1 MTDDRGNILHK
12 KEKYPLSPKDLCTI
26 ELLPELCESGIYS
39 FKIEGRMKKPEYTA
53 GVVSVY
59 RKYLD
64 KYLSGEKSGNP
75 HEALFWRKMDTRAIR
90 SGSYKLIITRGVDSV
105 LYNMDQ
111 DVEEM
116 HDLLSSEPEK
126 ARELMEQL
134 SEWEQA
140 CCKDPLWIEEGWAE
154 ITNGLH
160 ERLMKNEIRTAQ
172 DL

>member
-1 MTDDRGNILHK
+1 
-12 KEKYPLSPKDLCTI
+12 
-26 ELLPELCESGIYS
+26 
-39 FKIEGRMKKPEYTA
+39 
-53 GVVSVY
+53 
-59 RKYLD
+59 
-64 KYLSGEKSGNP
+64 
-75 HEALFWRKMDTRAIR
+75 MDTRAVR

-126 ARELMEQL
+126 AQELMEQL
-134 SEWEQA
+134 SEWEQT

>member
-1 MTDDRGNILHK
+1 
-12 KEKYPLSPKDLCTI
+12 
-26 ELLPELCESGIYS
+26 
-39 FKIEGRMKKPEYTA
+39 
-53 GVVSVY
+53 
-59 RKYLD
+59 
-64 KYLSGEKSGNP
+64 
-75 HEALFWRKMDTRAIR
+75 MDTRAIR

-140 CCKDPLWIEEGWAE
+140 CCKDPLWIEEGWPE

>member
-1 MTDDRGNILHK
+1 VVDALDIPEEGLHK
-12 KEKYPLSPKDLCTI
+12 PIDGVS
-26 ELLPELCESGIYS
+26 LLP
-39 FKIEGRMKKPEYTA
+39 
-53 GVVSVY
+53 
-59 RKYLD
+59 
-64 KYLSGEKSGNP
+64 YLSGEKSGNP

-160 ERLMKNEIRTAQ
+160 ERLMKNKIRTAQ

>member
-1 MTDDRGNILHK
+1 MRWTFRKKGLHK
-12 KEKYPLSPKDLCTI
+12 PIDGVS
-26 ELLPELCESGIYS
+26 LLP
-39 FKIEGRMKKPEYTA
+39 
-53 GVVSVY
+53 
-59 RKYLD
+59 
-64 KYLSGEKSGNP
+64 YLSGEKSGNP

-134 SEWEQA
+134 SEWGAGLLQRS
-140 CCKDPLWIEEGWAE
+140 PLDRR
-154 ITNGLH
+154 GLGRNH
-160 ERLMKNEIRTAQ
+160 KRPA
-172 DL
+172 

>member
-1 MTDDRGNILHK
+1 
-12 KEKYPLSPKDLCTI
+12 
-26 ELLPELCESGIYS
+26 
-39 FKIEGRMKKPEYTA
+39 MKKPEYTA

-134 SEWEQA
+134 RPVA
-140 CCKDPLWIEEGWAE
+140 KIPFG
-154 ITNGLH
+154 
-160 ERLMKNEIRTAQ
+160 
-172 DL
+172 